1 MKTKPRLI
9 KYRNA
14 AFIAFLKDTKS
25 ICEKFNTK
33 TLKLDGDFAK
43 LSNGIIALDNVFGLA
58 KGSAST
64 DTIENLDA
72 RRDNAISGISDIADA
87 YLKHFEADFIEA
99 AKLVNSTIAKYG
111 KRITTLNY
119 LSETETLRSL
129 VSDFENQI
137 NVNAAIVK
145 LNLTEWVNEL
155 KAANTAFNEVY
166 LSRNQEL
173 SEQPDQNLLDLKK
186 PAIENFNN
194 LMNLVSSY
202 NTINPNS
209 DYKKIVDEVE
219 ELVIKYNA
227 NIPTPVAKSK
237 TPPQV

>member
-33 TLKLDGDFAK
+33 TLKLDGDLAK